1 MSKAIIVTGYLD
13 SPHLLNTDLPE
24 KAFVICA
31 DKGLLIARELGLR
44 PDLLIGDYDS
54 MAEPQDQDVIKLPT
68 VKDMTDTE
76 AAIDLA
82 ISRGFTDLTVVGGL
96 GGRFDHTMGN
106 IGVLKKYLEKP
117 VSICLVDGQNKV
129 CLKAPGCFAVAPEIY
144 RYLGLIAYDSPCT
157 KLCVSGTRYPLRDHT
172 LTNDTSLGVSNEIL
186 EEHAHISFTSGTLLV
201 ILSRDRG

>member
-96 GGRFDHTMGN
+96 GG
-106 IGVLKKYLEKP
+106 L
-117 VSICLVDGQNKV
+117 
-129 CLKAPGCFAVAPEIY
+129 
-144 RYLGLIAYDSPCT
+144 
-157 KLCVSGTRYPLRDHT
+157 
-172 LTNDTSLGVSNEIL
+172 
-186 EEHAHISFTSGTLLV
+186 
-201 ILSRDRG
+201 

>member
-31 DKGLLIARELGLR
+31 DKGLLIARELGLK
-44 PDLLIGDYDS
+44 PNLLIGDYDS

-82 ISRGFTDLTVVGGL
+82 ISRGFTELTVVGGL

-106 IGVLKKYLEKP
+106 IGVLKKYLDKP
-117 VSICLVDGQNKV
+117 VSICLVDDQNKV
-129 CLKAPGCFAVAPEIY
+129 CLKAPGCFTVAPGIY

-157 KLCVSGTRYPLRDHT
+157 KLYVSGTRYPLRDHT
-172 LTNDTSLGVSNEIL
+172 LTNDTSLGVSNEIT
-186 EEHAHISFTSGTLLV
+186 EEQAHISFTSGTLLV

>member
-44 PDLLIGDYDS
+44 PNLLIGDYDS
-54 MAEPQDQDVIKLPT
+54 MAEPLDQDVIKLPT

-96 GGRFDHTMGN
+96 GGRFDHAMGN
-106 IGVLKKYLEKP
+106 IGVLKKYLYKP

-129 CLKAPGCFAVAPEIY
+129 CLKAPGCFAVAPGIY

-157 KLCVSGTRYPLRDHT
+157 KLSVSGTRYPLRDHT
-172 LTNDTSLGVSNEIL
+172 LTNDTSLGVSNEIT
-186 EEHAHISFTSGTLLV
+186 EEQAHISFTSGTLLV